1 MDIRTHTESSVMV
14 IGLDGDLDSSSAR
27 TLQEEILPSLPAD
40 QRILLDLT
48 NVPFVSSAGLRA
60 MLLVYRQAQC
70 VNSTVAL
77 VGLAPEPRA
86 VLSATGFLG
95 FFVCAD
101 DVPGGVAMLAG
112 RALGR
117 GVPA

>member
-1 MDIRTHTESSVMV
+1 MDIRTRTEDSVLV
-14 IGLDGDLDSSSAR
+14 ISLTGDLDSGSAQAM
-27 TLQEEILPSLPAD
+27 QEEVLATLPAE

-48 NVPFVSSAGLRA
+48 DVPFISSAGLRA

-70 VNSTVAL
+70 VHSTVAL
-77 VGLAPEPRA
+77 VGLGSELRS

-101 DVPGGVAMLAG
+101 DVPNGVAMLLAKP
-112 RALGR
+112 LGR
-117 GVPA
+117 GAVT